1 MSSLIAANVG
11 SSLDFTFARFVDC
24 MMIEI
29 RGNFTAICAGFV
41 GQEEKRSIFTVRGV
55 ICAIRKTL
63 GARTGASRK
72 VRDQTVHLHGR
83 YAFFSNSLPGSQM
96 WSFAASDLF
105 PSMFEIKA

>member
-1 MSSLIAANVG
+1 MSSLTAESAG

-72 VRDQTVHLHGR
+72 ARDQTVPFAWKICIFLQFLAR
-83 YAFFSNSLPGSQM
+83 FSDVVICCIRPVS
-96 WSFAASDLF
+96 
-105 PSMFEIKA
+105 KHV

>member
-1 MSSLIAANVG
+1 MSSLTAANVG

-41 GQEEKRSIFTVRGV
+41 GQEDKRSIFTVRGV

-72 VRDQTVHLHGR
+72 VRDQTVPFAWKICILLQFLAR
-83 YAFFSNSLPGSQM
+83 FSDVVICCIRPVS
-96 WSFAASDLF
+96 
-105 PSMFEIKA
+105 KHV